1 MSIPIVGG
9 HPVQQDYIP
18 GLYSPILLEKFHDNT
33 FLTKVTNRDYEG
45 QLKKAGD
52 RITIRQLPEV
62 QTYRYRK
69 GMNIPYQ
76 GYETKSITFEV
87 SRSRGHAFKINSVDE
102 ILSDIDGFVGQWTNE
117 GAIAMALA
125 NEAEFLADV
134 PAKCHV
140 KNQGVKAGVKS
151 ESYDLGSSTVPLK
164 IVKSGTPGEHE
175 SFMVDAIA
183 TAAAALEEQPGGM
196 GESPFIIIPVWAAL
210 RIQTGELKNA
220 NVSGDDTS
228 LLRKNVKA
236 MGNVAGFDVY
246 VSNLIHVDTLG
257 EAKLFNCLFGDR
269 KGITFAEQVSLTE
282 IKDNPYDHGKLHS
295 SLMIYD
301 WYPIQPTRFGHMVIT
316 QG

>member
-1 MSIPIVGG
+1 MGIQMVGG

-33 FLTKVTNRDYEG
+33 FLTRVTNRDYEG
-45 QLKKAGD
+45 QLRNAGD

-76 GYETKSITFEV
+76 GYETQSQTFEV
-87 SRSRGHAFKINSVDE
+87 SRSRGHAFKINSIDQ
-102 ILSDIDGFVGQWTNE
+102 ILSDIDGFAAKWTDE
-117 GAIAMALA
+117 GAVALA
-125 NEAEFLADV
+125 LDNEKEFLADV

-140 KNQGVKAGVKS
+140 KNQGVTAGVKS
-151 ESYDLGSSTVPLK
+151 ESYNLGSSTVPLK
-164 IVKSGTPGEHE
+164 IVKSGTPGENE

-183 TAAAALEEQPGGM
+183 NCAAALEEQPGGM
-196 GESPFIIIPVWAAL
+196 GESPWIIVPVWGAL

-220 NVSGDDTS
+220 YVSGDSTS

-236 MGNVAGFDVY
+236 MGNIAGFDVY
-246 VSNLIHVDTLG
+246 VSNLIHVDTL
-257 EAKLFNCLFGDR
+257 ESAKLFNCLFGDR